1 VVEPHYSY
9 QEDYPGVRD
18 HKDFIRITVKRPT
31 KTNVLKTLT
40 YPLVKFK
47 QSLRQLIIVVAI
59 KVEEPKVEVIA
70 RW

>member
-1 VVEPHYSY
+1 MKGY
-9 QEDYPGVRD
+9 
-18 HKDFIRITVKRPT
+18 KDLIRITIKRPT
-31 KTNVLKTLT
+31 KVNVLRTLA

-59 KVEEPKVEVIA
+59 KVEEPNVEVIA